1 MGASTNDG
9 EIRHD
14 LEIRDLTHTDVDDEH
29 DAYPEGGTAAWTV
42 VLGAWCAMIPS
53 MGLLNTMG
61 VIQAWLSENQLRGYS
76 ESNISW
82 IVSAYAF
89 FLYIGAAQIG
99 QSKPHR

>member
-1 MGASTNDG
+1 
-9 EIRHD
+9 
-14 LEIRDLTHTDVDDEH
+14 
-29 DAYPEGGTAAWTV
+29 
-42 VLGAWCAMIPS
+42 MIPS

-99 QSKPHR
+99 PSKPHR